1 MMKFLGVVV
10 LLAATAAIVA
20 ALLRPVCVP
29 LSPKESS
36 HNPVAFDER
45 EDRDLFVVKIYQRH
59 GNQRF
64 ECKTWLTR
72 EVLE

>member
-1 MMKFLGVVV
+1 MMRFLGVVV
-10 LLAATAAIVA
+10 LVALAAAIVA

-29 LSPKESS
+29 IPQREYLHK
-36 HNPVAFDER
+36 VATLDDGK
-45 EDRDLFVVKIYQRH
+45 DRDLFVVKIYQ
-59 GNQRF
+59 QRDSGFF

>member
-1 MMKFLGVVV
+1 MMRFLGVVALV
-10 LLAATAAIVA
+10 AMAAAIMF

-29 LSPKESS
+29 IPQREYLHK
-36 HNPVAFDER
+36 VATLEDGK
-45 EDRDLFVVKIYQRH
+45 DRDLFVVKIYQQQ
-59 GNQRF
+59 GSGYF

>member
-1 MMKFLGVVV
+1 MMRFLGVVALV
-10 LLAATAAIVA
+10 AIAAAIVA

-29 LSPKESS
+29 LTAKEAS
-36 HNPVAFDER
+36 HGPVAFDDR
-45 EDRDLFVVKIYQRH
+45 EDRDLFVVKIYQRQ
-59 GNQRF
+59 GNNFF